1 GLRIFTE
8 KLITMFAAHLSR
20 FLCICAL
27 LCAPAAKLAAQADTV
42 YNAKKEVVF
51 KDKRF
56 RVYNNWITGGA
67 GPAWHSD
74 NPRTQ
79 FALGLNFN
87 FHIKQYY
94 FRAGGTFSGDRFG
107 SWNNYQA
114 HLGYIIKRWENEK
127 RHSAFIS
134 GVSYSTGYKFVY
146 AGHYDTP
153 NPYSKAG
160 LYLEYQYIPK
170 MNYDFGIG
178 GSLFADINDLNQIIG
193 LRIDVF
199 FSGAYRGYV
208 RGKEPKKAQ

>member
-1 GLRIFTE
+1 
-8 KLITMFAAHLSR
+8 MPAVHLSR
-20 FLCICAL
+20 FICICFLLCIA
-27 LCAPAAKLAAQADTV
+27 AAKVSAQTDTV

-56 RVYNNWITGGA
+56 RVYNNWISGGA

-79 FALGLNFN
+79 LALGLNFN

-94 FRAGGTFSGDRFG
+94 FRAGAMFSGDRFG
-107 SWNNYQA
+107 SWNNYQVHA
-114 HLGYIIKRWENEK
+114 GYVIKRWENEK
-127 RHSAFIS
+127 RHSAAI
-134 GVSYSTGYKFVY
+134 GGISYSTGYKFLY

-153 NPYSKAG
+153 NPYSRAG

-193 LRIDVF
+193 LRIDVY

-208 RGKEPKKAQ
+208 RGKEPKKPQ